1 MKFLFE
7 KALNLLDAGTSLVYY
22 LLGREL
28 DSFDVKII
36 NYLFSLDKSNF
47 DINYAI
53 KGLNSLNKGSI
64 CVHLKLNLN
73 LYHFSKFRK
82 RSFISHQ

>member
-47 DINYAI
+47 DINYA
-53 KGLNSLNKGSI
+53 SCFVDSI
-64 CVHLKLNLN
+64 QLVV
-73 LYHFSKFRK
+73 
-82 RSFISHQ
+82 

>member
-7 KALNLLDAGTSLVYY
+7 KALNLLDAGTNLVYY

-36 NYLFSLDKSNF
+36 NYLFELDQSSF
-47 DINYAI
+47 DIKYAI
-53 KGLNSLNKGSI
+53 KNLNSLNKGN
-64 CVHLKLNLN
+64 LKVFL
-73 LYHFSKFRK
+73 FA
-82 RSFISHQ
+82 